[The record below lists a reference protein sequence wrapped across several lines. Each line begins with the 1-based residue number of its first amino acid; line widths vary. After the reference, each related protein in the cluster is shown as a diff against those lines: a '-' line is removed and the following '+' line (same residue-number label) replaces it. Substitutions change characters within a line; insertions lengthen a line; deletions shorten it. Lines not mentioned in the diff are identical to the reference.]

1 MTKGI
6 DTKASNNYS
15 SVANRLLTFDH
26 NIDAI
31 AQMPLLE
38 LHFYEKKCWII
49 YKRLI
54 KIHYATGVQ
63 RTHVRTSL
71 HILSENFEA
80 IIKRKTELGLHQG
93 TVTVTVPN
101 DAYVYECKAGV

>member
-15 SVANRLLTFDH
+15 SVAHRLLTFEY

-31 AQMPLLE
+31 AKMPLLE

-54 KIHYATGVQ
+54 KVHYAKGVQ
-63 RTHVRTSL
+63 RTQVRSSL
-71 HILSENFEA
+71 YVLSTHFEA
-80 IIKRKTELGLHQG
+80 IIKRKTELGLHRGQ
-93 TVTVTVPN
+93 VLIPD
-101 DAYVYECKAGV
+101 DA